1 MIEPAHTAL
10 SIRRQCQLL
19 GLSRATYYYTAA
31 QESPENLAFMRLID
45 AQYLKT
51 PFYGYPR
58 MTVYL
63 RNQGYRVNRKRIA
76 RLMQLM
82 GLQALTPRPRT
93 TRAEPGHKVYPYL
106 LRGLSIERPNQ
117 VWVTEIV

>member
-1 MIEPAHTAL
+1 MLEPEPAAL

-19 GLSRATYYYTAA
+19 SLSRATYYYTPV
-31 QESPENLAFMRLID
+31 QESAANLAFMRLID

-76 RLMQLM
+76 RLMRLM
-82 GLQALTPRPRT
+82 GLQALTPKPRT
-93 TRAEPGHKVYPYL
+93 TLAVPGHKVYPYL
-106 LRGLSIERPNQ
+106 LRGLAH
-117 VWVTEIV
+117 